1 MKKFVF
7 LCLAILFS
15 MAANAQKIT
24 VTGVVTDAD
33 YYDEPIIGAA
43 VVEVGTTN
51 GVITD
56 LDGCYIIEVS
66 VDPKTELEASAIS
79 YITEVQ
85 RVGGRR
91 VVNFQ
96 LRQDNPVI
104 VWPQA
109 APDSWLFSRNRN
121 NNKQDR
127 ED

>member
-1 MKKFVF
+1 MKKLIFF
-7 LCLAILFS
+7 CLAILFS
-15 MAANAQKIT
+15 MAANAQMIT

-33 YYDEPIIGAA
+33 DNNEPVIGAA
-43 VVEVGTTN
+43 VIEVGTAN
-51 GVITD
+51 GVITG

-66 VDPKTELEASAIS
+66 VDPKTELEASAIG
-79 YITEVQ
+79 YFTEVQ

-91 VVNFQ
+91 VVNFR
-96 LRQDNPVI
+96 LRQDCPVI

>member
-1 MKKFVF
+1 MKKLIFF
-7 LCLAILFS
+7 CLAILFS
-15 MAANAQKIT
+15 MAANAQMIT

-33 YYDEPIIGAA
+33 YYDEPIICAA
-43 VVEVGTTN
+43 VREVGTTN

-56 LDGCYIIEVS
+56 LDGCYIIV
-66 VDPKTELEASAIS
+66 VPADAELEASAMS
-79 YITEVQ
+79 YVTQVQEVN
-85 RVGGRR
+85 GRC
-91 VVNFQ
+91 VINFR
-96 LRQDNPVI
+96 LRQECPVI